1 MNRTLTH
8 IEGGI
13 GRMALVQWVGGCVV
27 LAATLVCLSTARA
40 AAERSA
46 AQTGRPIPRLEHRD
60 GRFDLMVD
68 GRPFLILGGQAM
80 NESVIKPEDRARIF
94 EALTGL
100 HANTGIVPIH
110 WGVIEPRP
118 GTFDFTMV
126 DDLINHA
133 RESGVRL
140 VLLWFGTWKNGEMAY
155 TPQWLKDDRTT
166 YRRAIGFKGEEL
178 QTITPLSEATRK
190 ADIRAFTALMQ
201 HIRKIDEAQRT
212 VIMMQ
217 VENEPGLIGTDRDY
231 SEESD
236 RLFNAQV
243 PAELMSYLHRHRN
256 RLTSSM
262 RAQLARLG
270 FRRSGAWSE
279 VFGDYAPEAFS
290 AWHIARYIDTVTVAG
305 KGVYPLPMYVNA
317 WLIEPH
323 TERPGRYPSGGP
335 TDHVL
340 DIWKAAAPHVDLI
353 APDIYYPKF
362 YDCAVPYDRP
372 DNPLFVP
379 EVNFMPFFGA
389 HAFMTFA
396 TFNGLAF
403 APYAVDEA
411 VGSQGWTFRS
421 AEFEDTYRVLTPLLP
436 VIARYRNAGKMHAVI
451 QGVSPGENWAL
462 DIHLGGET
470 VAALV
475 DFTVPMNLESGR
487 GRGIII
493 ELAPRD
499 YIVAGA
505 GFKVNFR
512 ELEGPMRDA
521 QILSLEEG
529 TFEGEKWV
537 PTRRLNGDELNVSL
551 PPKAKILRVRSD
563 RTSLP

>member
-1 MNRTLTH
+1 MDKSVRQ
-8 IEGGI
+8 IEGRV
-13 GRMALVQWVGGCVV
+13 GRMVLTRWIAGSVV
-27 LAATLVCLSTARA
+27 LAATLMVLATARA
-40 AAERSA
+40 AEQSA
-46 AQTGRPIPRLEHRD
+46 DRTGKPIARLAHKGARY
-60 GRFDLMVD
+60 DLMVD

-94 EALTGL
+94 TALTGI

-110 WGVIEPRP
+110 WGIIEPQP

-140 VLLWFGTWKNGEMAY
+140 VLLWFGTWKNGEMNY
-155 TPQWLKDDRTT
+155 TPQWLKDDRAT
-166 YRRAIGFKGEEL
+166 YRRAIGFRGEEL

-190 ADIRAFTALMQ
+190 ADIRAFTALMR
-201 HIRKIDEAQRT
+201 HVRDIDQAQRT

-231 SEESD
+231 SEESN
-236 RLFNAQV
+236 RLFNAKV
-243 PAELMSYLHRHRN
+243 PAELMSYLRAHRN
-256 RLTSSM
+256 HLSLAM
-262 RAQLARLG
+262 RRQLARQG
-270 FRRSGAWSE
+270 WRESGTWSE
-279 VFGDYAPEAFS
+279 VFGDFAPEAFS
-290 AWHIARYIDTVTVAG
+290 AWHIARYIDTVAVAG
-305 KGVYPLPMYVNA
+305 KKVYSLPMYVNA

-340 DIWKAAAPHVDLI
+340 DIWKAAAPHIDLI

-362 YDCAVPYDRP
+362 YECALPYDRP

-396 TFNGLAF
+396 TFDGLAF

-421 AEFEDTYRVLTPLLP
+421 AEFEDSYRVLTPLLP
-436 VIARYRNAGKMHAVI
+436 VIAGYRNTGKMHAVI
-451 QGVSPGENWAL
+451 QGVSPGENYPAL
-462 DIHLGGET
+462 DIHLSGET
-470 VAALV
+470 VAAMV
-475 DFTVPMNLESGR
+475 EFTVPLSLEKGR
-487 GRGIII
+487 GRGMII
-493 ELAPRD
+493 ELGPRD

-505 GFKVNFR
+505 GFKVSFR
-512 ELEGPMRDA
+512 ELEGPMRDS
-521 QILSLEEG
+521 QILTLEEG
-529 TFEGEKWV
+529 TFEGGKW
-537 PTRRLNGDELNVSL
+537 TRIRRLNGDELNVNL
-551 PPKAKILRVRSD
+551 PPKAKIVRVRLD
-563 RTSLP
+563 PH

>member
-1 MNRTLTH
+1 MNRMLRH
-8 IEGGI
+8 IEGGM
-13 GRMALVQWVGGCVV
+13 GRMAFTPVV
-27 LAATLVCLSTARA
+27 AGSMLFAAMLTCLLTACAAT
-40 AAERSA
+40 ERSA
-46 AQTGRPIPRLEHRD
+46 AQSGRPIPRLEHTGARY
-60 GRFDLMVD
+60 DLMVD

-80 NESVIKPEDRARIF
+80 NEGVVKPEDRARIF
-94 EALTGL
+94 QALAGV

-110 WGVIEPRP
+110 WGIIEPQP

-133 RESGVRL
+133 RRSGVRL

-155 TPQWLKDDRTT
+155 TPQWLKDDRAT

-178 QTITPLSEATRK
+178 QTITPLSEAARK
-190 ADIRAFTALMQ
+190 ADIRAFSALMR
-201 HIRKIDEAQRT
+201 HIREIDEAQRT

-231 SEESD
+231 SEASD

-243 PAELMSYLHRHRN
+243 PTELMSYLHKHRSG
-256 RLTSSM
+256 LTLSL
-262 RAQLARLG
+262 RAQLSRCG
-270 FRRSGAWSE
+270 FRRSGTWSQ
-279 VFGDYAPEAFS
+279 VFGDFAPEAFS
-290 AWHIARYIDTVTVAG
+290 AWHIARYIDAVAVAG
-305 KGVYPLPMYVNA
+305 KEVYPLPMYVNA

-323 TERPGRYPSGGP
+323 AERPGRYPSGGP
-335 TDHVL
+335 TPHVL

-362 YDCAVPYDRP
+362 YDYALPYDRP

-403 APYAVDEA
+403 APYAIDEG
-411 VGSQGWTFRS
+411 VGSQGWSFRS
-421 AEFEDTYRVLTPLLP
+421 AEFEDSYRVLTPLLA
-436 VIARYRNAGKMHAVI
+436 VIARYRNTGKMHAVI
-451 QGVSPGENWAL
+451 QGVSPGENYPAL
-462 DIHLGGET
+462 DIHLSGET
-470 VAALV
+470 VAAMV
-475 DFTVPMNLESGR
+475 EFTVPLSLEKGR
-487 GRGIII
+487 ARGIII

-499 YIVAGA
+499 YIIAGA
-505 GFKVNFR
+505 GFRVTFR
-512 ELEGPMRDA
+512 ELEGPLRDS

-529 TFEGEKWV
+529 TFERGKWV
-537 PTRRLNGDELNVSL
+537 PTKRLNGDELNVSL
-551 PPKAKILRVRSD
+551 PPKAKIVRVRLEP
-563 RTSLP
+563 R